1 MATIIKPKKQ
11 NLFRKL
17 AGGLV
22 DRGRHNAP
30 RRSPRGLTFEPL
42 EGRQLMATT
51 AISNLLNVP
60 VQFKLQSNSHLVET
74 TGKVSTDLG
83 VVQGLY
89 QGKDPTGT
97 LVAYELVNNTLKEFV
112 PKSPWVTV
120 GTVGQSAARTPTT
133 TYSSPRAVPCFWQP
147 ACPAPSSPSW
157 PTSNP

>member
-1 MATIIKPKKQ
+1 MIKPKKQ
-11 NLFRKL
+11 NLFSKL

-42 EGRQLMATT
+42 EERQLLATTATT

-89 QGKDPTGT
+89 QGKDHTGT
-97 LVAYELVNNTLKEFV
+97 LVAYVLVSHF
-112 PKSPWVTV
+112 
-120 GTVGQSAARTPTT
+120 
-133 TYSSPRAVPCFWQP
+133 
-147 ACPAPSSPSW
+147 
-157 PTSNP
+157 